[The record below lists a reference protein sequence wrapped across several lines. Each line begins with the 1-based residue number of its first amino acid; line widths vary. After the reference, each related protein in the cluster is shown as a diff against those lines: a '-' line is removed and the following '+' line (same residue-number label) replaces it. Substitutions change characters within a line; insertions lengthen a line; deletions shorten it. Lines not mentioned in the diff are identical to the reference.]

1 MWGELAT
8 FMHSVQT
15 RANAVKFAHQLLYN
29 PKILSLMKA
38 LRKGFL
44 QGCPNLNKELIAK
57 HLNPSPAT
65 AKGHM
70 KQLKKGI
77 RSTGKPAKKKSNLVN
92 KLPTPV
98 PQAAPPVLP
107 VFVEPPPYHGP
118 AYGAWHEANIIPDNE
133 SIANVF
139 FLGTFVDKISGVI
152 YNNLTGN
159 FPFMS
164 INGSVYFFVMYHYK
178 TNAILVKAI
187 KYLDDHS
194 IYEACKEVFETL
206 EAKGYKPIMNVINN
220 QATKYIKQFL
230 TKKECDLRVVEL
242 HNHRVNAADW
252 AIQTFKDAFIAALA
266 MTDSEFPLQLWDKL
280 SLQVQNTLN
289 LAQASRINPNILAY
303 EALNGPY
310 NWDRY
315 PLTPPGCKA
324 IIY

>member
-1 MWGELAT
+1 MWQGQLRTSPGSNSAHQATKSTQPQAGPCMACASQPPLPIAKTPMWGELAT

-118 AYGAWHEANIIPDNE
+118 AYGA
-133 SIANVF
+133 
-139 FLGTFVDKISGVI
+139 
-152 YNNLTGN
+152 
-159 FPFMS
+159 
-164 INGSVYFFVMYHYK
+164 
-178 TNAILVKAI
+178 
-187 KYLDDHS
+187 
-194 IYEACKEVFETL
+194 
-206 EAKGYKPIMNVINN
+206 
-220 QATKYIKQFL
+220 
-230 TKKECDLRVVEL
+230 
-242 HNHRVNAADW
+242 
-252 AIQTFKDAFIAALA
+252 
-266 MTDSEFPLQLWDKL
+266 
-280 SLQVQNTLN
+280 
-289 LAQASRINPNILAY
+289 
-303 EALNGPY
+303 
-310 NWDRY
+310 
-315 PLTPPGCKA
+315 
-324 IIY
+324 